1 MNKKTK
7 LAHKAAVDIKAE
19 VSVHELFKIKK
30 KSKSHYGGKG
40 KGVVCQLHCT
50 QSTHTTINFLHN
62 LLINILSR
70 IYNALN

>member
-1 MNKKTK
+1 MNKKRKENLCT
-7 LAHKAAVDIKAE
+7 KAE

-30 KSKSHYGGKG
+30 KSKSQKEEKAKEWLVIFTVPTPPH
-40 KGVVCQLHCT
+40 
-50 QSTHTTINFLHN
+50 SIFLYN